1 MNSITIYHN
10 PQCTTSRH
18 VLAHIRALGI
28 EPIIIEYLKT
38 PLTRL
43 ELITLLQKMAVPIR
57 EVLRSKEPI
66 YNELN
71 LSNLQLSDDVLID
84 AIMAHPILMNRPIV
98 ETASIAQLCRPSESV
113 LNFLSTN

>member
-1 MNSITIYHN
+1 MNSVTIYHN
-10 PQCTTSRH
+10 PQCGTSRN
-18 VLAHIRALGI
+18 VLAHVHELGI

-43 ELITLLQKMAVPIR
+43 ELTALLQKMAVPIR

-71 LSNLQLSDDVLID
+71 LSSLQLSDDVLID
-84 AIMAHPILMNRPIV
+84 TIMTYPILINRPIV
-98 ETASIAQLCRPSESV
+98 ETELTAKLCRPSESV
-113 LNFLSTN
+113 LTFLSAN